1 MKNDHLLLTQGR
13 REIQIC
19 YHIFAFPLCNSRF
32 RGKGLAKDTTICFSV
47 CVFWKSL
54 PTCGTSVFS
63 IVKKADSWRNC
74 PKRLLL
80 FNIGALRPRL
90 KNNSYF
96 QRKCSGLSISAD
108 GMLILLNTFFSMRCH
123 CCTYFSL
130 PVHCSKLKKVSW
142 CGIVDF
148 FCGIFISL
156 YYFWV
161 HLIVN
166 SIFFKKTSWEKRFHV
181 RHLSEIY
188 FTAVDVGE
196 GRGFSAGIPHIIA
209 VFLKSTRMRHSW
221 RASDPVQGG
230 MNRLPQVVTG
240 SQIQE
245 EKMITK

>member
-1 MKNDHLLLTQGR
+1 M
-13 REIQIC
+13 
-19 YHIFAFPLCNSRF
+19 
-32 RGKGLAKDTTICFSV
+32 V
-47 CVFWKSL
+47 CW
-54 PTCGTSVFS
+54 
-63 IVKKADSWRNC
+63 
-74 PKRLLL
+74 
-80 FNIGALRPRL
+80 
-90 KNNSYF
+90 
-96 QRKCSGLSISAD
+96 
-108 GMLILLNTFFSMRCH
+108 
-123 CCTYFSL
+123 YFSTL
-130 PVHCSKLKKVSW
+130 FFLCVVIVVHTLVCRCIAANLRKSVDVALWTSQKKYTE
-142 CGIVDF
+142 DF
-148 FCGIFISL
+148 LQCIFISL

-209 VFLKSTRMRHSW
+209 AFLKSTRMRHSW